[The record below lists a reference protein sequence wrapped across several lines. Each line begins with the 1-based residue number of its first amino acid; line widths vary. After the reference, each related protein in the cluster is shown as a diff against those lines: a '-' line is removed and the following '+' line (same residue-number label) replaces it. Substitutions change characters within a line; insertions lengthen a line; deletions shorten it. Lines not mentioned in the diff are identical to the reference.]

1 MIHLHLDHYIMDK
14 TLYSV
19 INHSDPFFW
28 RSTCSLQDDLTKL
41 ATDIFHLSIRQWVNG
56 RTGGQQPTW
65 HFPFTQ
71 RSIWS
76 VPFVIIV
83 SHIYFDVQPKSKRE
97 RERKWTHF
105 FLLLTLSFCFQKMTC
120 LTFNIQFMHN
130 IMHAEC
136 TMEI

>member
-1 MIHLHLDHYIMDK
+1 MEFIKNLIHLHLDHYIMDK

-65 HFPFTQ
+65 RFPFTQ

-83 SHIYFDVQPKSKRE
+83 SHIYILMSNLSQREKERE
-97 RERKWTHF
+97 REKMNT
-105 FLLLTLSFCFQKMTC
+105 LLPPIDTKLLFSENDMPH
-120 LTFNIQFMHN
+120 I
-130 IMHAEC
+130 
-136 TMEI
+136 